1 MKDVAKGMIDFD
13 VIVVGGGPAGTT
25 SALECSKLGLRVLLI
40 ERGSRGRHKPCGGV
54 LPPACVNVIRGAFG
68 RDIPRSVICSPETLG
83 LYYVPP
89 SGRKNGGCMRNY
101 RLLNINRDLFDQW
114 LRNLAEKS
122 GVQVWYGTEFLKLRL
137 SEPIQ
142 VLTKKDED
150 TLRVTTRYLIGADG
164 VYSRVRRELYGRTKI
179 RTLPVLQEHWK
190 AEGDFDDYFYAFFRG
205 AVSPTYAYVIPK
217 NGLYLVGVGVPE
229 THLASISTA
238 INRFK
243 EWLVEEFAFK
253 ASLLER
259 QEAWAIPYGFVFEG
273 RGNVILVGDA
283 TGFCNSLSGEGIR
296 LAIESSV
303 AAGSALQEAISYDR
317 PFATTYIE
325 HANWIASFVRQIYQF
340 VTSLTDEDREEFVK
354 SELAR
359 ISFLEE
365 L

>member
-1 MKDVAKGMIDFD
+1 MTDFD

-25 SALECSKLGLRVLLI
+25 SALECSKLGLRVLLM
-40 ERGSRGRHKPCGGV
+40 ERGRSDRHKSCGGV
-54 LPPACVNVIRGAFG
+54 LPPACTNIIQETFG
-68 RDIPRSVICSPETLG
+68 TDIPQNVFCSPETLG
-83 LYYVPP
+83 LYYIPP

-101 RLLNINRDLFDQW
+101 RLLNINRDRFDQW
-114 LRNLAEKS
+114 LRDIAEKS
-122 GVQVWYGTEFLKLRL
+122 GIQVWYGTDFLKLQL

-142 VLTKKDED
+142 VLTKKHEG
-150 TLRVTTRYLIGADG
+150 TVKVTTRYVIGADG
-164 VYSRVRRELYGRTKI
+164 VYSRVRKALYGETKI
-179 RTLPVLQEHWK
+179 WTLPVLQEYWK

-205 AVSPTYAYVIPK
+205 DVSPTYAYVIPK
-217 NGLYLVGVGVPE
+217 NELYVVGVGVPE
-229 THLASISTA
+229 TCFTSISTA

-253 ASLLER
+253 ASFLER
-259 QEAWAIPYGFVFEG
+259 REAWAIPYGFVFEG

-283 TGFCNSLSGEGIR
+283 AGFCNSLSGEGIR
-296 LAIESSV
+296 LAIESGV
-303 AAGSALQEAISYDR
+303 AAGGAIQEAISYDR